1 MTPAVVYRC
10 VLLTVVFTVL
20 PQWTSALDLES
31 LGYSECVHHT
41 CTFNSQ
47 ATQGCIMINY
57 AELYSSLL

>member
-1 MTPAVVYRC
+1 MTPAVVYWC
-10 VLLTVVFTVL
+10 VLLTAVL
-20 PQWTSALDLES
+20 AQWTSALDLES